1 MEIKENGIKDTL
13 KTALFRYR
21 AVLSVP
27 ADVCGAYWEAALS
40 LGMPM
45 VCGLDRCNGRR
56 NAHCFLI
63 GGHATMKLNF
73 SAPLAE
79 KTSETKENLGYSMS

>member
-27 ADVCGAYWEAALS
+27 ADVCGAYWEDALS
-40 LGMPM
+40 LWMSM
-45 VCGLDRCNGRR
+45 VCGLDEEWYFSNG
-56 NAHCFLI
+56 
-63 GGHATMKLNF
+63 MK
-73 SAPLAE
+73 
-79 KTSETKENLGYSMS
+79 ETFIL

>member
-21 AVLSVP
+21 AVLSVS
-27 ADVCGAYWEAALS
+27 AAICGAYQVDALS

-45 VCGLDRCNGRR
+45 VCGLDEECY
-56 NAHCFLI
+56 
-63 GGHATMKLNF
+63 F
-73 SAPLAE
+73 SNE
-79 KTSETKENLGYSMS
+79 SNEMEETFIL